1 MLRMDRFSLLAL
13 VVLCLAP
20 IAVFAEPASFSE
32 RLSEADR
39 IRSSDPKRFAVL
51 LEELNATQRG
61 VEPSLVQQLQFLKVY
76 QMVVYRNEVDEGVAQ
91 AKVLFD
97 EAIEHDLRFRAG
109 TFLTNTLGTRRQ
121 FSEGLRIL
129 NQIVPMRNHVENKE
143 WRDLGLNSAALFY
156 NELGQHELALQYAN
170 EVLEGSPSDEVRCV
184 AGMTALAAQHRR
196 GTLPANDAPINE
208 NIDQCLAI
216 GNKMAANY
224 DRLVLARQWSGRGQ
238 TDRAI
243 DLLEQHSAEVEV
255 VGYHG
260 LRAQFHALLA
270 ELKLIKSDLD
280 AAEAH
285 AQAVVAVTD
294 ILQTPRPLATAN
306 KVLFQVAERRGD
318 AAAALA
324 FFQRYAEADKAALNE
339 VSARELAYETV
350 RNEILQN
357 NQKIQL
363 LSQQNE
369 VLQLQQRVQK
379 QSNQNMGM
387 VVVLLALLVAVI
399 GYWAYKVKRLHLT
412 LRHFAETDALTGI
425 SNRRHFT
432 QQGLRSLEQCQLA
445 GESAALIMFDLD
457 RFKAINDTFG
467 HDAGDWVLERVATSC
482 KGLCRRID
490 RFGRIGGEE
499 FAILLHG
506 CELNAAV
513 RLADDCRV
521 RLSRIDTRESGH
533 TFPMTASFGVT
544 STALSG
550 YSLSELMS
558 HADLMLYRAKREGR
572 NMVRAYGNDLPA
584 ASTNSS
590 SAVSNSSAVVSLEA
604 AREVLPVQEP
614 TPIRKLERRTS

>member
-1 MLRMDRFSLLAL
+1 MVRKDRWSLWAVVVLLAPL
-13 VVLCLAP
+13 
-20 IAVFAEPASFSE
+20 AVFAAPASFSE

-39 IRSSDPKRFAVL
+39 IRSSDPQRLAVL

-61 VEPSLVQQLQFLKVY
+61 VEPSLVQQLQFLKIY
-76 QMVVYRNEVDEGVAQ
+76 QMVVYRNQVDEGVAQ

-121 FSEGLRIL
+121 FSEGLRVL
-129 NQIVPMRNHVENKE
+129 NEIIPMRDQVENKE
-143 WRDLGLNSAALFY
+143 WRDVGLNSAAIFY
-156 NELGQHELALQYAN
+156 NYLGQHELALHYAN
-170 EVLEGSPSDEVRCV
+170 EVLEGSSSNEVRCV
-184 AGMTALAAQHRR
+184 AGMIAVEAQHRL
-196 GTLPANDAPINE
+196 GTLPADDALIDK
-208 NIDQCLAI
+208 NIEQCLAI
-216 GNKMAANY
+216 GNRMAANF
-224 DRLVLARQWSGRGQ
+224 DRMVLARQWSGRGE

-243 DLLEQHSAEVEV
+243 TLLEKHAIEADA
-255 VGYHG
+255 VGFHG
-260 LRAQFHALLA
+260 LRAEFHALLA
-270 ELKLIKSDLD
+270 ELKLKKSDLD

-285 AQAVVAVTD
+285 AQAAIAVTD
-294 ILQTPRPLATAN
+294 LLQAPRALATAN

-318 AAAALA
+318 AVAALA
-324 FFQRYAEADKAALNE
+324 YFQSYAEADKAALNE
-339 VSARELAYETV
+339 VNTRELAYQTV
-350 RNEILQN
+350 HNEILQSN
-357 NQKIQL
+357 HKIQL

-399 GYWAYKVKRLHLT
+399 GYWAYKVKRLHLI

-432 QQGLRSLEQCQLA
+432 QQGQHSLEQCQLG

-457 RFKAINDTFG
+457 RFKAINDTYG

-513 RLADDCRV
+513 RLAEDCRV
-521 RLSRIDTRESGH
+521 RLSMIDTRECGH

-550 YSLSELMS
+550 YSLSALMS

-590 SAVSNSSAVVSLEA
+590 PVVSLEA

-614 TPIRKLERRTS
+614 TPIRKLERRSS